1 MIIDKVSE
9 YARNLL
15 TTKLDKNYL
24 YHNLIHT
31 ERVVNAAK
39 NICEALEVS
48 PSDQEIILIAAWLH
62 DLGYTQGSQ
71 IHEETSCKIARNFL
85 TEQNYDSDKIDAVIQ
100 IILATK
106 KDHQPTNLMEE
117 IIKDAD
123 SYHFS
128 DENYSKIS
136 ELLHQELQLL
146 GVADF
151 SVEQW
156 REKNIE
162 VLNNKHQ
169 YYTSYA
175 RENWGIGKL
184 NNINDLIRKTQKAKN
199 KQENPDR
206 GVQTLFRVSLRN
218 HIQLS
223 AIADTK
229 ANILLSINAIIIS
242 LALSNLIPKLDSP
255 SNFHLIIPTLVL
267 VIFSV
272 ISVIFAVLSTKPNL
286 SSGRFTR
293 EDLDNRNVNLLFFGN
308 FHQMNYSEYED
319 AVMEMIQERDY
330 IYESM
335 TRDLHALGTVLAK
348 KYKLLRITYY
358 VFLFGLIISVLTFG
372 LSFGLI

>member
-1 MIIDKVSE
+1 MIIDKASE
-9 YARNLL
+9 YAKNLL

-39 NICEALEVS
+39 ILCEALGVKPEE
-48 PSDQEIILIAAWLH
+48 QEIILLAAWLH
-62 DLGYTQGSQ
+62 DLGYTQGSEG
-71 IHEETSCKIARNFL
+71 HEENSCEIAKSFL
-85 TEQNYDSDKIDAVIQ
+85 KRQNYHPEKIETVIQ
-100 IILATK
+100 VIMATK
-106 KDHQPTNLMEE
+106 MDHRPTNLMEE

-128 DENYSKIS
+128 DENFAKIS
-136 ELLHQELQLL
+136 ELLQQELQLL
-146 GVADF
+146 GIADF
-151 SVEQW
+151 TVEQW
-156 REKNIE
+156 RAKNIE

-169 YYTSYA
+169 YYTTYA

-206 GVQTLFRVSLRN
+206 GIQTLFRVSLRN

-255 SNFHLIIPTLVL
+255 SNYHLIIPTLVL

-272 ISVIFAVLSTKPNL
+272 ISVVFAVLSTKPNL
-286 SSGRFTR
+286 SSGKFTR
-293 EDLDNRNVNLLFFGN
+293 KDLENRNVNILFFGN
-308 FHQMNYSEYED
+308 FHKMDYPEYEQ

-330 IYESM
+330 IYQSM
-335 TRDLHALGTVLAK
+335 TRDLHSLGTVLAK

-372 LSFGLI
+372 LSFGII

>member
-1 MIIDKVSE
+1 MIIDKAAE
-9 YARNLL
+9 YAKNLL

-39 NICEALEVS
+39 TICEATEIS
-48 PSDQEIILIAAWLH
+48 ESEQEIIIVAAWLH
-62 DLGYTQGSQ
+62 DLGYTQGYKG
-71 IHEETSCKIARNFL
+71 HEETSCDLTRAFL
-85 TEQNYDSDKIDAVIQ
+85 EEQNYEPNKIEAVIKL
-100 IILATK
+100 IMATK
-106 KDHQPTNLMEE
+106 MDHTPTNLMEQ

-123 SYHFS
+123 CYHFS
-128 DENYSKIS
+128 DENFSKIS
-136 ELLHQELQLL
+136 ELLQQELRLM
-146 GVADF
+146 GIAEF
-151 SVEQW
+151 NTEEW
-156 REKNIE
+156 RAKNIE
-162 VLNNKHQ
+162 VLNKHQ
-169 YYTSYA
+169 YYTTFA
-175 RENWGIGKL
+175 LENWGIGKL

-206 GVQTLFRVSLRN
+206 GIQTLFRVSLRN

-242 LALSNLIPKLDSP
+242 LALSNLIPKLDAP
-255 SNFHLIIPTLVL
+255 SNNHLIIPTLVL

-272 ISVIFAVLSTKPNL
+272 ISVVFAVLSTKPNL
-286 SSGRFTR
+286 SSGKFTR
-293 EDLDNRNVNLLFFGN
+293 EDLDNRNVNILFFGN
-308 FHQMNYSEYED
+308 FHKMDYPEYED

-358 VFLFGLIISVLTFG
+358 VFLFGLIISVITFG
-372 LSFGLI
+372 LSFGLIK

>member
-1 MIIDKVSE
+1 MIIDKASE
-9 YARNLL
+9 YAKNLL

-39 NICEALEVS
+39 ILCEALEVK
-48 PSDQEIILIAAWLH
+48 PEEQEIILLAAWLH
-62 DLGYTQGSQ
+62 DLGYTQGSEG
-71 IHEETSCKIARNFL
+71 HEENSCEIAKSFL
-85 TEQNYDSDKIDAVIQ
+85 KRQNYHPEKIETVIQ
-100 IILATK
+100 VIMATK
-106 KDHQPTNLMEE
+106 MDHRPTNLMEE

-128 DENYSKIS
+128 DENFSKIS
-136 ELLHQELQLL
+136 ELLQQELQLL
-146 GVADF
+146 GIADF
-151 SVEQW
+151 TIEQW
-156 REKNIE
+156 RAKNIE

-169 YYTSYA
+169 YYTTYA

-206 GVQTLFRVSLRN
+206 GIQTLFRVSLRN

-255 SNFHLIIPTLVL
+255 SNYHLIIPTLVL

-272 ISVIFAVLSTKPNL
+272 ISVVFAVLSTKPNL
-286 SSGRFTR
+286 SSGKFTR
-293 EDLDNRNVNLLFFGN
+293 KDLENRNVNILFFGN
-308 FHQMNYSEYED
+308 FHKMDYPEYEQ

-330 IYESM
+330 IYQSM
-335 TRDLHALGTVLAK
+335 TRDLHSLGTVLAK

-372 LSFGLI
+372 LSFGII

>member
-9 YARNLL
+9 YAKNLL

-39 NICEALEVS
+39 IICEDLEVS

-71 IHEETSCKIARNFL
+71 IHEETSCEIARNFL
-85 TEQNYDSDKIDAVIQ
+85 TEQNYDSNKIDIVIQ
-100 IILATK
+100 VILATK
-106 KDHQPTNLMEE
+106 MDHQPTNLMEE

-136 ELLHQELQLL
+136 ELLQQELQLL
-146 GVADF
+146 GVADY

-156 REKNIE
+156 RAKNIE

-184 NNINDLIRKTQKAKN
+184 NNINDLIRKTQKAK
-199 KQENPDR
+199 
-206 GVQTLFRVSLRN
+206 
-218 HIQLS
+218 
-223 AIADTK
+223 
-229 ANILLSINAIIIS
+229 
-242 LALSNLIPKLDSP
+242 
-255 SNFHLIIPTLVL
+255 
-267 VIFSV
+267 
-272 ISVIFAVLSTKPNL
+272 
-286 SSGRFTR
+286 
-293 EDLDNRNVNLLFFGN
+293 
-308 FHQMNYSEYED
+308 
-319 AVMEMIQERDY
+319 
-330 IYESM
+330 
-335 TRDLHALGTVLAK
+335 
-348 KYKLLRITYY
+348 
-358 VFLFGLIISVLTFG
+358 
-372 LSFGLI
+372 

>member
-9 YARNLL
+9 YAKSLL

-31 ERVVNAAK
+31 ERVVNATK
-39 NICEALEVS
+39 IICEALDVN
-48 PSDQEIILIAAWLH
+48 PSEQEIVTIAAWLH
-62 DLGYTQGSQ
+62 DLGYTKGNEV
-71 IHEETSCKIARNFL
+71 HEETSCQIARNFL
-85 TEQNYDSDKIDAVIQ
+85 SQQNYDPEKIDKVIQ
-100 IILATK
+100 VIMATK
-106 KDHQPTNLMEE
+106 MDHKPNNLLEE

-128 DENYSKIS
+128 DENFSKIS
-136 ELLHQELQLL
+136 ELLQQELQLL
-146 GVADF
+146 GIADYTT
-151 SVEQW
+151 EQW
-156 REKNIE
+156 RAKNIE
-162 VLNNKHQ
+162 VLNDKHQ
-169 YYTSYA
+169 YYTSFA
-175 RENWGIGKL
+175 RENWRLGKL
-184 NNINDLIRKTQKAKN
+184 NNINELARKTQKAKN

-255 SNFHLIIPTLVL
+255 SNQHLIIPTLVL

-272 ISVIFAVLSTKPNL
+272 VSVIFAVLSTKPNL

-308 FHQMNYSEYED
+308 FHKMNYPEYEE
-319 AVMEMIQERDY
+319 AVMDMIQDRDY
-330 IYESM
+330 MYSSM
-335 TRDLHALGTVLAK
+335 TRDLHSLGTVLAK
-348 KYKLLRITYY
+348 KYRLLRITYY
-358 VFLFGLIISVLTFG
+358 VFLFGLIISVVTFG

>member
-1 MIIDKVSE
+1 M
-9 YARNLL
+9 
-15 TTKLDKNYL
+15 
-24 YHNLIHT
+24 
-31 ERVVNAAK
+31 
-39 NICEALEVS
+39 
-48 PSDQEIILIAAWLH
+48 
-62 DLGYTQGSQ
+62 
-71 IHEETSCKIARNFL
+71 
-85 TEQNYDSDKIDAVIQ
+85 
-100 IILATK
+100 
-106 KDHQPTNLMEE
+106 DHRPTNLMEE

-128 DENYSKIS
+128 DENFAKIS
-136 ELLHQELQLL
+136 ELLQQELQLL
-146 GVADF
+146 GIADF
-151 SVEQW
+151 TVEQW
-156 REKNIE
+156 RAKNIE

-169 YYTSYA
+169 YYTTYA
-175 RENWGIGKL
+175 RENWRIGKL

-206 GVQTLFRVSLRN
+206 GIQTLFRVSLRN

-255 SNFHLIIPTLVL
+255 SNYHLIIPTLVL

-272 ISVIFAVLSTKPNL
+272 ISVVFAVLSTKPNL
-286 SSGRFTR
+286 SSGKFTR
-293 EDLDNRNVNLLFFGN
+293 KDLDNRNVNILFFGN
-308 FHQMNYSEYED
+308 FHKMDYPEYEE

-330 IYESM
+330 IYQSM
-335 TRDLHALGTVLAK
+335 TRDLHSLGTVLAK

-372 LSFGLI
+372 LSFGII

>member
-1 MIIDKVSE
+1 MIIEKASE
-9 YARNLL
+9 YAKDLL

-31 ERVVNAAK
+31 ERVVNAVK
-39 NICEALEVS
+39 IICEATQVS
-48 PSDQEIILIAAWLH
+48 SSEQEIITIAAWLH

-71 IHEETSCKIARNFL
+71 SHEETSCEIARNFL
-85 TEQNYDSDKIDAVIQ
+85 TEQNYDSDKINAVIQ
-100 IILATK
+100 VILATK
-106 KDHQPTNLMEE
+106 MDHKPTNLMEE

-128 DENYSKIS
+128 DENFSKIS
-136 ELLHQELQLL
+136 ELLQQELQLL
-146 GVADF
+146 GVADY
-151 SVEQW
+151 STEQW
-156 REKNIE
+156 RAKNIE

-169 YYTSYA
+169 YYTSFA

-206 GVQTLFRVSLRN
+206 GIQTLFRVSLRN

-242 LALSNLIPKLDSP
+242 LALSNLIPKLDAP
-255 SNFHLIIPTLVL
+255 SNQHLIIPTLVL

-293 EDLDNRNVNLLFFGN
+293 EDLENRNVNLLFFGN
-308 FHQMNYSEYED
+308 FHKMNYPEYED

-348 KYKLLRITYY
+348 KYKLLRLTYY